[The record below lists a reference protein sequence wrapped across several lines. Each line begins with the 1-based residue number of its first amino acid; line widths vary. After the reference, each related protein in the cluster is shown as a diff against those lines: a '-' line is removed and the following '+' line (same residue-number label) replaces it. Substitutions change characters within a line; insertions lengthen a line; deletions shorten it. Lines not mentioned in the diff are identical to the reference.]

1 MASTYK
7 LVFLY
12 MNNINTEKEIIDI
25 PIHNSLQESEIYRN
39 KTSHGAESFC
49 NVNIK
54 ALKEEKE
61 STGWKDILYS

>member
-12 MNNINTEKEIIDI
+12 MNNINTEKKIIDI

-49 NVNIK
+49 NANIK

-61 STGWKDILYS
+61 STGWKDFLYP